1 MTFKAFVSSAAIAG
15 TLATGAL
22 VAPAPVEAATINVG
36 STINFSSVPN
46 GTVAFNQSTGVLNFS
61 APTFGF
67 PSFFN
72 PQRIE
77 AGAGTDSFAGVGPFA
92 LISDLT
98 LTNNGGGFFSL
109 ATPVENFI
117 SFINLPP
124 LLGGF
129 NDVQFTLTKFIFN
142 ANSGDSTLLEGFF
155 TRDGNTVA
163 AVGQFTSQIGTIP
176 NSSWSLSLVA
186 VPTPALLPGLIGM
199 GIAALRR
206 KQEEA
211 SEENV

>member
-1 MTFKAFVSSAAIAG
+1 MSFKAFISSTAIAG
-15 TLATGAL
+15 TLVTGAL
-22 VAPAPVEAATINVG
+22 VAPASVEAATINVG

-46 GTVAFNQSTGVLNFS
+46 GTVSFNQTTGRLNFS
-61 APTFGF
+61 APTFNIPF
-67 PSFFN
+67 IFN

-77 AGAGTDSFAGVGPFA
+77 AGAGTGSFGGVGPLA
-92 LISDLT
+92 RIADLT
-98 LTNNGGGFFSL
+98 LANNGGGFFSL

-129 NDVQFTLTKFIFN
+129 SDVQFTLTKFIFN

-155 TRDGNTVA
+155 TRDGNTVQG
-163 AVGQFTSQIGTIP
+163 VGQFTSQTDEFQ
-176 NSSWSLSLVA
+176 NSSWSMSLKA

-206 KQEEA
+206 KKEEA
-211 SEENV
+211 EENA

>member
-1 MTFKAFVSSAAIAG
+1 MSYKSLVAGAAIAG

-36 STINFSSVPN
+36 STINFSSVAN
-46 GTVAFNQSTGVLNFS
+46 GTVSLNQSTGVLNFN
-61 APTFGF
+61 APTFFGLF
-67 PSFFN
+67 S
-72 PQRIE
+72 PQRID
-77 AGAGTDSFAGVGPFA
+77 AGSGTDSFAGVGPFA

-98 LTNNGGGFFSL
+98 LVNDGGGFFSL
-109 ATPVENFI
+109 AAPVANFI

-129 NDVQFTLTKFIFN
+129 NDAQFTLTNFIFN

-155 TRDGNTVA
+155 TRDGNTVQG
-163 AVGQFTSQIGTIP
+163 VGRFTSQTNQVR
-176 NSSWSLSLVA
+176 NSSWSLSLEA

-206 KQEEA
+206 KQEEV
-211 SEENV
+211 EENA